1 MYRGGSADVSSK
13 KAIPIWIHS
22 APEHRWSQSRGG
34 GGRGQWLLLSWQWWG
49 GSPGH
54 HSTPLTTTDRWWMT
68 MMATSLCSH
77 HRFRHT
83 WRNIPDVVNPLRY
96 PLSWTPIASLIGFLN
111 GPAGTPLSG
120 TWPAAPVATPTLLGY
135 YDCAP
140 HSPPES
146 RGCHSPAFLVVGVVC
161 VTSSSFIQAKPMWGY
176 IWKIQFSWLINR
188 FFCRF
193 FFKLIFL

>member
-54 HSTPLTTTDRWWMT
+54 HSTPLTTTDRWWMM

-140 HSPPES
+140 HAPRITGLPFS
-146 RGCHSPAFLVVGVVC
+146 RIFGGWRCLCHVVEFYPSQTHVGVHMEN
-161 VTSSSFIQAKPMWGY
+161 SI
-176 IWKIQFSWLINR
+176 
-188 FFCRF
+188 
-193 FFKLIFL
+193 